1 MNQSD
6 SAARHDA
13 DSDDASRADASRAD
27 TAKTDTGGTD
37 ADAAAREAAA
47 RDAADLAGLRA
58 QIDGVETGMMRRID
72 PGARAMVIA
81 VCVLVL
87 AVCAILPW
95 VDGAPGWQVLFDQGS
110 GGDGKIDI
118 VPRVFAIG
126 VFVFGFLGSA
136 LSLGLRRWS
145 VAWVTTFGSG
155 LCTVIGLVSIW
166 SQQTSTSHAAGPGP
180 GAGLI
185 VSVITMLV
193 LVVTWARVVWS
204 RPGGVFAHQTN

>member
-1 MNQSD
+1 MSK
-6 SAARHDA
+6 SE
-13 DSDDASRADASRAD
+13 S
-27 TAKTDTGGTD
+27 
-37 ADAAAREAAA
+37 DAAARAAAEAARNGADGVAAERAEADA
-47 RDAADLAGLRA
+47 RAAQDEADMAGLRA
-58 QIDGVETGMMRRID
+58 QVDQVETGLMRRID
-72 PGARAMVIA
+72 PGVRAMVIA

-87 AVCAILPW
+87 VICSILPW
-95 VDGAPGWQVLFDQGS
+95 VNGAAGWTVLFDQGT
-110 GGDGKIDI
+110 GGAGKTDI

-166 SQQTSTSHAAGPGP
+166 SQQTTTSHLAGPGP

-185 VSVITMLV
+185 LSVITMLV
-193 LVVTWARVVWS
+193 LVITWARVVWS
-204 RPGGVFAHQTN
+204 RPGGVFAHRTD